1 LEQVFINLVT
11 NAIDAMEEKEERSD
25 EKDFEKL
32 LTVKTFAE
40 NNMVTATVADTGIG
54 MSKDTISKIFEP
66 FFTTK
71 MVGKG
76 TGLGVSIS
84 HGIVEDYDGK
94 IDIISEIGKGTT
106 FKVAF
111 PAA

>member
-1 LEQVFINLVT
+1 MEQVFINLVT
-11 NAIDAMEEKEERSD
+11 NAIDAMEEKEEKDD

-40 NNMVTATVADTGIG
+40 NNIVTATVADTGIG